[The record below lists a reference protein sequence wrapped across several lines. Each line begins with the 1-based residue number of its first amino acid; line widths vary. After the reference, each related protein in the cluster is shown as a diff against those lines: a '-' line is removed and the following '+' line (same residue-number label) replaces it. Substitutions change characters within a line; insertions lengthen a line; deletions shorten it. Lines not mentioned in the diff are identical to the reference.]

1 MKRLLIGS
9 VIALIW
15 ALLVVAEEGKE
26 VSPENQGVSL
36 MLLGSVSFM
45 MTTFYLVNHP
55 DEDMKKHSWRVI
67 SSTIS
72 IFSAVL
78 FFQAC
83 QGVVEEYIIAKA
95 CKGSAAEKCIL
106 GVNLG
111 HMFSW
116 LLLLQLVLACI
127 SGAIGKEPTDKKSVT
142 LSMKCWAVMM
152 GHISGFSAI
161 NAFGVLQH
169 SQWFAQDWKHAL
181 LVMPI
186 AAIVL
191 KIVFGIF
198 ACIRDRISKGDDGIV
213 DEWEKMWDEEVMET
227 EDDVYGLALS
237 FLTVQAARYGFT
249 GVFANVEGEDE
260 VNHPNSDA
268 WKLWGF
274 GIAMS
279 LLHALRAQFLKC
291 EITPRLTS
299 QVRNIMHMTFAWCF
313 YNGTYWLIDTNLMA
327 MGESAMGA
335 VVLALIV
342 SAVSFVMIFILDKIA
357 DSDSTGKE
365 ADKAIEK
372 IILALGILIGFSW
385 EKSFDVSVGQ
395 VAEVMHYCS
404 KIPVSIAKLLMAL
417 LLMALVVPAWRIYI
431 LSTLYEIGAFEEEEE
446 ELIEEEGEVPEQ
458 KKKDKAVTNGN
469 STKKDER
476 TTSRGLA
483 APLLARGASSTS
495 QLTVEEKMREMERR
509 MQQAEKD
516 RERAKDMIKS
526 IETMVTTLRQG
537 VEQVSIEEDKEELIV
552 NSSSST
558 GEIRSKGNH
567 VVKFPEKSKT
577 HFLCS
582 C

>member
-111 HMFSW
+111 HMLSW
-116 LLLLQLVLACI
+116 LLLLQLVLARI
-127 SGAIGKEPTDKKSVT
+127 SGAIGTEPTDKKSVT

-237 FLTVQAARYGFT
+237 FLTVQAARYGLT

-260 VNHPNSDA
+260 VNHPNSDV

-274 GIAMS
+274 GLAMS
-279 LLHALRAQFLKC
+279 LIHGLRAQFLKC
-291 EITPRLTS
+291 EINPRITS
-299 QVRNIMHMTFAWCF
+299 QVRNIMHMIFACCF
-313 YNGTYWLIDTNLMA
+313 YNGTYWFLDTNLMP

-342 SAVSFVMIFILDKIA
+342 SAISFVMIFILDKIA
-357 DSDSTGKE
+357 DADSTGKE

-372 IILALGILIGFSW
+372 MILALGILIGFSW

-395 VAEVMHYCS
+395 VAEVMHYQS
-404 KIPVSIAKLLMAL
+404 KIPVSIAKLLMAF

-431 LSTLYEIGAFEEEEE
+431 LSTLFDIGAFEEEEE
-446 ELIEEEGEVPEQ
+446 EEEVGKEEGEVPEKKGKDKEVTSASPQ
-458 KKKDKAVTNGN
+458 KK
-469 STKKDER
+469 R
-476 TTSRGLA
+476 
-483 APLLARGASSTS
+483 
-495 QLTVEEKMREMERR
+495 
-509 MQQAEKD
+509 
-516 RERAKDMIKS
+516 
-526 IETMVTTLRQG
+526 
-537 VEQVSIEEDKEELIV
+537 
-552 NSSSST
+552 
-558 GEIRSKGNH
+558 
-567 VVKFPEKSKT
+567 
-577 HFLCS
+577 
-582 C
+582 